1 MAAHKGILVDGHRV
15 DSVVLGRL
23 REKFNFAGPYG
34 DNGWL
39 EDYRP
44 STATQMSHY
53 ERLAA
58 PRDSSRRTGVFRG
71 GR

>member
-39 EDYRP
+39 EVAIQP
-44 STATQMSHY
+44 A
-53 ERLAA
+53 L
-58 PRDSSRRTGVFRG
+58 
-71 GR
+71 